1 MLAFAPTALA
11 LLLSAA
17 GNTSAAASLQ
27 PAPAAAPTPAPA
39 PATKPAAAPAPS
51 SLPNS
56 RTFSPSTS
64 PTPAAD
70 RPLTRIAF
78 GSCARE
84 REAQPIWT
92 EIVEAKPELFLFI
105 GDNHYADFWVK
116 NGKMGMHPVET
127 IDRIHEAYDMMALQP
142 GYQAI
147 LKQCRVLATWDDHDF
162 GANDAGREYPLRE
175 PSKQAFFNFYGV
187 PTDSPLRQQPGIYSA
202 HTFGPAGQRVQI
214 ILLDT
219 RFDRDPLER
228 ATPEARGKRRGPY
241 TPTTDTSKQLLG
253 QQQWS
258 WLEQQL
264 RQPADIR
271 IIATSIQVVAD
282 EHGFET
288 WGNFPHERQRLYNL
302 IDSTNA
308 SGVFFLS
315 GDRHLTEISADRGR
329 NVPSTSTST
338 SAAANAATGTT
349 RSVPYT
355 IWDFTSSGMNLKT
368 AEVTDP
374 NSLRVGPARRQT
386 TYGLVNITWGPT
398 PEQTR
403 IDLSAM
409 GESKQLL
416 TRQTLFLADLRK
428 QPAAP
433 AKP

>member
-1 MLAFAPTALA
+1 MLALAPTALA
-11 LLLSAA
+11 LIL
-17 GNTSAAASLQ
+17 AAASSQ
-27 PAPAAAPTPAPA
+27 PAPAPTAAPAPAAAPT
-39 PATKPAAAPAPS
+39 TLPS
-51 SLPNS
+51 S
-56 RTFSPSTS
+56 RAFSPSTS

-70 RPLTRIAF
+70 RPLTRIAL

-92 EIVEAKPELFLFI
+92 EIVQSKPELFLFI
-105 GDNHYADFWVK
+105 GDNHYADFWEK
-116 NGKMGMHPVET
+116 NGKMGMYPVET
-127 IDRIHEAYDMMALQP
+127 IDRIHEAYDMLAMQP

-219 RFDRDPLER
+219 RFDRDKLER

-241 TPTTDTSKQLLG
+241 AATTDTSKQLLS

-271 IIATSIQVVAD
+271 IIASSIQVVAD

-329 NVPSTSTST
+329 TQPGT
-338 SAAANAATGTT
+338 SAGTT
-349 RSVPYT
+349 LPVPYT
-355 IWDFTSSGMNLKT
+355 MWDFTSSGINLKT
-368 AEVTDP
+368 AEVTDI
-374 NSLRVGPARRQT
+374 NTFRVGPARRQT
-386 TYGLVNITWGPT
+386 TYGLIDITWGPT

-428 QPAAP
+428 QPAAT